1 MSILST
7 IFSSSRI
14 VNNDRTSSSVLRS
27 LTSELGELAQE
38 IDIKEGTS
46 YKQPDEEGIIGEA
59 IDVIVSAADIIY
71 LEDPDITEEQ
81 ILQILKK
88 KCDKWVIKEQ
98 EHVETLNSEDEEF
111 IKEYHKVADIA
122 FQKTTSDWDNR
133 ISYLQFEF
141 NDDLKVWKNITL
153 YLAGRNPF
161 VEMTSEDIVWFLGTK
176 HMKWCDCYDYSGFV
190 EYFERNIVSN
200 GNELMTDLQNRKIL
214 PQRCRITKSKDGS
227 FTMCY
232 KKD

>member
-141 NDDLKVWKNITL
+141 ND
-153 YLAGRNPF
+153 
-161 VEMTSEDIVWFLGTK
+161 
-176 HMKWCDCYDYSGFV
+176 
-190 EYFERNIVSN
+190 
-200 GNELMTDLQNRKIL
+200 ELEV
-214 PQRCRITKSKDGS
+214 
-227 FTMCY
+227 
-232 KKD
+232 